1 MRWPASSLLHSAV
14 WSCGC
19 RIAYLRLHTAPL
31 SLKAAEIKQ
40 SLIRTREMGPLPEG
54 PWAQIEPS
62 RCITSAQLGPTI
74 SPPSPGEQGQQWA
87 DSSVGQGAH
96 AVTRPPDSTIKG
108 DRQWEEVQAGRI
120 FNDPKS
126 WQLIT
131 SLIRRWKLSLRDA
144 AKEAP

>member
-1 MRWPASSLLHSAV
+1 MPPSQCSVGRGGGVCAGAYAAS
-14 WSCGC
+14 
-19 RIAYLRLHTAPL
+19 L
-31 SLKAAEIKQ
+31 SPKTAEIKR
-40 SLIRTREMGPLPEG
+40 SLIRTAEVGPLPEG

-62 RCITSAQLGPTI
+62 CYITSAELGPTI
-74 SPPSPGEQGQQWA
+74 SPPSAAERGQRWA
-87 DSSVGQGAH
+87 DSSAGQGAH

-108 DRQWEEVQAGRI
+108 DRRGEEVQLERI